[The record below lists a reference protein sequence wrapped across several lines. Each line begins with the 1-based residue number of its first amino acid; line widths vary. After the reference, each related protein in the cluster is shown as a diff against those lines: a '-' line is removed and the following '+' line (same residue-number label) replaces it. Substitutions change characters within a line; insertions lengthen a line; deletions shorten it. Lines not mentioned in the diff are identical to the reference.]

1 MKRNLLIAVML
12 LGFSS
17 NALAQNQTVP
27 EAPFGLSS
35 LEVFSIFN
43 QNFTNRDYHG
53 AIDFGRW
60 LLVAHPKQ
68 MDLPG
73 NARYSG
79 DRTFNRMITVY
90 QEIGKQISDPIAKA
104 SYVDSARTLY
114 NRVFDIFSA
123 EEIDMYRWRFEFGRF
138 FQVNTNILNNNALAA
153 EQYRI
158 MYALDAD
165 RLVKEA
171 NGYYIQFIISLM
183 VADGDRDG
191 AIALMAETEPMA
203 GPETLEYYNSVRDR
217 LFSNPEERI
226 VFLEEIFGRN
236 QQDIATL
243 NELFDLYVRTN
254 NREKIASTSLL
265 LYELNPSYANTMRM
279 AAMAANNANYNEA
292 IRFLQEALTKT
303 EDRDQRKETTLQ
315 IANNYMNQEN
325 LQQARTFARRAI
337 EIDGSWGLPY
347 MRIADIYAQAVSRC
361 AGGSM
366 TREDKVVYWLV
377 LDYLDRA
384 KNTDA
389 SVRQAADRQIRTYLG
404 VVPTGEEKFF
414 MTWNPGDRIRVD
426 GSLKECY
433 AWIGETT
440 TVR

>member
-1 MKRNLLIAVML
+1 MKRYFIVALML
-12 LGFSS
+12 LGLSGSAF
-17 NALAQNQTVP
+17 AQNANVP
-27 EAPFGLSS
+27 EAPFGLSP

-43 QNFTNRDYHG
+43 QNFTNRDYQG

-60 LLVAHPKQ
+60 LILAHPKQ

-79 DRTFNRMITVY
+79 DRNFNRMITVY
-90 QEIGKQISDPIAKA
+90 QELGKQVSDPVAKSA
-104 SYVDSARTLY
+104 YVDSARGLY
-114 NRVFDIFSA
+114 ERVFTLFSA
-123 EEIDMYRWRFEFGRF
+123 DEIDMYRWRFEYGRF
-138 FQVNTNILNNNALAA
+138 FQVNTSIANNNQLAA

-158 MYALDAD
+158 LYDLDRE

-171 NGYYIQFIISLM
+171 NGYYIQFIVSLI
-183 VADGDRDG
+183 VANGERDA
-191 AIALMAETEPMA
+191 AIALMTEAEPFAGTE
-203 GPETLEYYNSVRDR
+203 TVDYFNSVRDR

-226 VFLEEIFGRN
+226 VYLEELFERN
-236 QQDIATL
+236 PTDVAMIG
-243 NELFDLYVRTN
+243 ELYDLYVRVN
-254 NREKIASTSLL
+254 NRVKVVESARK
-265 LYELNPSYANTMRM
+265 LYELNPSYTNTMRM
-279 AAMAANNANYNEA
+279 AAMAANNASYTDA

-303 EDRDQRKETTLQ
+303 EDRDQRKEATLQ
-315 IANNYMNQEN
+315 IADNYINMDN

-337 EIDGSWGLPY
+337 EIDGSWGQPY
-347 MRIADIYAQAVSRC
+347 MRIADIYAQSVSRC
-361 AGGSM
+361 AGGTM

-384 KNTDA
+384 RNADA
-389 SVRQAADRQIRTYLG
+389 SVRQAVDRQIRTYSA
-404 VVPTGEEKFF
+404 VTPSPEEKFF
-414 MTWNPGDRIRVD
+414 MSWNTGDRMRVD